1 MRGLSGGGLTV
12 VGMSHARVAVLQ
24 VVSKQLSV
32 TAAAAEYGFSR
43 RHLHRLLARYREGGL
58 EALEPRS
65 RRPKTT
71 PIATPQT
78 VRKRV
83 IELRSQLD
91 CRRAGCGPRTIGWHL
106 EQEGHKPP
114 APATISRIL
123 KEAGLII
130 PQPRKRPRS
139 SYTRFEMAQ
148 PNEMWQ
154 SDFIHWRLADGT
166 DVEVLNWLDDHSRYL
181 LSCTAHRPVSG
192 DDVVAVFL
200 GLIEEYGPPASTL
213 TDNGSV
219 YTSRFTGGRN
229 AFEYV
234 LPILGIR
241 QKNGSPGHPQTQGK
255 TERFHQTLQR
265 WLAARPTAR
274 TIAELQHQLD
284 QFREHYNERRPH
296 RALQRTPP
304 GQAYRATP
312 KAAPATNG
320 HAPGHYRLRYDRL
333 DTKGR
338 MTLRR
343 AGRMHHLGIG
353 TAHARKRVLAFADD
367 HHITV
372 AELTTGEVLS
382 THLIE
387 PTRPTGATK
396 TNSPAAGRAPRN
408 ETHVPRHVRPMSRD
422 ITEPGGGIRTPKGY
436 GRPAPKAG
444 ASANFATPAELLH
457 KKRT

>member
-1 MRGLSGGGLTV
+1 
-12 VGMSHARVAVLQ
+12 MSRARVAVLQ

-65 RRPKTT
+65 RRPKSI
-71 PIATPQT
+71 PIATPAD
-78 VRKRV
+78 VRRRV
-83 IELRSQLD
+83 LELRSQLMSD
-91 CRRAGCGPRTIGWHL
+91 GLDAGPVTIGWHL
-106 EQEGHKPP
+106 EREGLR
-114 APATISRIL
+114 APSTSTIRRML
-123 KEAGLII
+123 RQAGLIT
-130 PQPRKRPRS
+130 PEPRKRPRS

-166 DVEVLNWLDDHSRYL
+166 DVEILNWLDDHSRYL
-181 LSCTAHRPVSG
+181 LSCTVHQPVRG

-200 GLIEEYGPPASTL
+200 DLVGQYGAPASTL

-234 LPILGIR
+234 LPLLGIH

-265 WLAARPTAR
+265 WLRARPPASSTAQ
-274 TIAELQHQLD
+274 LQRQLD
-284 QFREHYNERRPH
+284 EFREHYNEQRPH
-296 RALQRTPP
+296 RALDRRTP
-304 GQAYRATP
+304 GDAYRATP

-320 HAPGHYRLRYDRL
+320 HAHGHYRLRYDRL
-333 DTKGR
+333 DPKGK
-338 MTLRR
+338 MSIRR
-343 AGRMHHLGIG
+343 AGRMHHLGVG
-353 TAHARKRVLAFADD
+353 TPHARKRVLALADE

-372 AELTTGEVLS
+372 IELDTGEILS

-387 PTRPTGATK
+387 PARAYWRNQNKKPGRWP
-396 TNSPAAGRAPRN
+396 SPPN
-408 ETHVPRHVRPMSRD
+408 
-422 ITEPGGGIRTPKGY
+422 
-436 GRPAPKAG
+436 
-444 ASANFATPAELLH
+444 
-457 KKRT
+457 